1 MIIIIKII
9 TVTII
14 IKNMRVIDTDEFI
27 VNSWQFCFT
36 NLGLD
41 LSKQIKHSRF
51 FRWLWQI

>member
-9 TVTII
+9 TVTVI

-27 VNSWQFCFT
+27 VNSWQFCIT

-41 LSKQIKHSRF
+41 LSKQIKHS
-51 FRWLWQI
+51 

>member
-9 TVTII
+9 TVTIII

-41 LSKQIKHSRF
+41 LSKQIKHS
-51 FRWLWQI
+51 

>member
-36 NLGLD
+36 NLGLN
-41 LSKQIKHSRF
+41 LSKQIKHS
-51 FRWLWQI
+51 

>member
-27 VNSWQFCFT
+27 VNS
-36 NLGLD
+36 
-41 LSKQIKHSRF
+41 
-51 FRWLWQI
+51 